1 MNVRP
6 ALVLALGA
14 WIAATAPGMAQTE
27 PAAAGAGI
35 QLYSFQFKDAELPVV
50 LGRLQTLTGKAVVVD
65 PGVQGTFTLAT
76 PGPVAADEAVEAIV
90 QALAAQGL
98 RVEDLDA
105 DPLRVRAAP
114 AAPET
119 NP

>member
-1 MNVRP
+1 MNVRQ
-6 ALVLALGA
+6 ALVLVLGA
-14 WIAATAPGMAQTE
+14 WIAATVPGMAQPE

-35 QLYSFQFKDAELPVV
+35 QLYSFQFKDAGLPVV
-50 LGRLQTLTGKAVVVD
+50 LGRLQALTGKAVVVD
-65 PGVQGTFTLAT
+65 PGVQGKFTLAT

-98 RVEDLDA
+98 RVEGLDA
-105 DPLRVRAAP
+105 DTLRVRAAP
-114 AAPET
+114 AAPKT